1 MCRDSLRS
9 NLQKM
14 SKHVTTLE
22 QTSIEDKRRK
32 LEGRLNHFHE
42 KAQEFIGG
50 NAEEHPDILPQF
62 TGWKKGDD
70 ADNKNEEALD
80 KEALDE
86 EKFWEEVD
94 DEENSENPETT
105 PIYMPSSLKQED
117 IQRLQLR
124 TLAAQELELR
134 KGQASDCL
142 QSLRMALGHRA
153 ILYRTKV
160 RNAKS
165 TVDKTR
171 AWDNVKAMTV
181 KVSKHARA
189 YRRARKALEHL
200 GADNATLT
208 QYQELQSKHLQVN
221 KDITEEN
228 RVGQRSDVLP
238 WFWRLDSHNAEQ
250 HDTWTQECK
259 FIFVCECGY

>member
-1 MCRDSLRS
+1 
-9 NLQKM
+9 
-14 SKHVTTLE
+14 
-22 QTSIEDKRRK
+22 
-32 LEGRLNHFHE
+32 
-42 KAQEFIGG
+42 
-50 NAEEHPDILPQF
+50 
-62 TGWKKGDD
+62 
-70 ADNKNEEALD
+70 
-80 KEALDE
+80 
-86 EKFWEEVD
+86 
-94 DEENSENPETT
+94 
-105 PIYMPSSLKQED
+105 
-117 IQRLQLR
+117 
-124 TLAAQELELR
+124 
-134 KGQASDCL
+134 
-142 QSLRMALGHRA
+142 MALGHRA

-189 YRRARKALEHL
+189 YRCARKALEHL

-259 FIFVCECGY
+259 FIFDCECGY